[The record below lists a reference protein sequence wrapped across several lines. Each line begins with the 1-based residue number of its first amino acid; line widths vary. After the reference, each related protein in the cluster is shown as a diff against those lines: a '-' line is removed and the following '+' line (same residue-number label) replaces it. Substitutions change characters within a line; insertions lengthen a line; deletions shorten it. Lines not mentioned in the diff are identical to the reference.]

1 MKMIAKTAM
10 RYATRSLK
18 AGDAFEAGPTE
29 AKVLVAIGKAVP
41 AAVKAEPV
49 KVKVEP
55 VAVEPI
61 DDEKPARKRKSQ
73 D

>member
-18 AGDAFEAGPTE
+18 AGDAFEAGSTE

-41 AAVKAEPV
+41 AAVNAEPV

>member
-18 AGDAFEAGPTE
+18 AGDTFEAGPTE
-29 AKVLVAIGKAVP
+29 AKVLVAIGKAGL

-55 VAVEPI
+55 VAVEPVET
-61 DDEKPARKRKSQ
+61 DEKPAKKRKG
-73 D
+73 